1 MKQYLLKA
9 VTLAI
14 AFLVL
19 GCAGSLKDSEG
30 MAEYGARMDK
40 ENDRQN
46 ERIRAI
52 DAYIAMMEKRS
63 MGLTEKQEMINRIAV
78 LESKVNDLERRGRT
92 SIKNEDGVD
101 TEGRS
106 SKGQVSVR
114 IKVLSGDGNPTSAKR
129 LALKLG
135 RYGYNVERTD
145 IAAKRNFKKT
155 RIFYSA
161 GKRNA
166 AEEIYRKLGEDADL
180 KPLSW
185 QSVFD
190 IIILTG
196 KPVN

>member
-9 VTLAI
+9 VTLVI
-14 AFLVL
+14 ALLVL

-30 MAEYGARMDK
+30 MPEFGAKMDK
-40 ENDRQN
+40 ENERQN
-46 ERIRAI
+46 ERIKAI
-52 DAYIAMMEKRS
+52 DAYIAMMEERT
-63 MGLTEKQEMINRIAV
+63 MGPTEKQEMINRIAV

-92 SIKNEDGVD
+92 SVINTDGVD
-101 TEGRS
+101 TEERS
-106 SKGQVSVR
+106 SKGQGSVR

-129 LALKLG
+129 LALRLG

-161 GKRNA
+161 GNRNA
-166 AEEIYRKLGEDADL
+166 AEEIYRKLGVDADL